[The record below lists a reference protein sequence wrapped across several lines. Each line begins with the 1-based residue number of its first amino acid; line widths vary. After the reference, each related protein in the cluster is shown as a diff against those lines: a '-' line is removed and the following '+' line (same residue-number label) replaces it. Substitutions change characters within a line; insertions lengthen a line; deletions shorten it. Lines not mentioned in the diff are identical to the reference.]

1 MTKFF
6 PKNCRLRAKSECF
19 RAIAV
24 AKSWF
29 WLDSGIA
36 SRSGFQRNEHRF
48 VKLINGRTDAVL
60 DLCLEMTAVVES
72 SDLPEISIKAVL
84 IRTMPAGLINPKLK

>member
-1 MTKFF
+1 M
-6 PKNCRLRAKSECF
+6 
-19 RAIAV
+19 
-24 AKSWF
+24 
-29 WLDSGIA
+29 
-36 SRSGFQRNEHRF
+36 
-48 VKLINGRTDAVL
+48 L